1 MQTKY
6 LAMLLLIPAAWP
18 QSPAAKPVFEAASIK
33 MTAPTGGGGNS
44 YSRGTPGLLRAS
56 MTLKSYIMMAYNLR
70 QFQVAGGP
78 KWMDDSTY
86 DIVAK
91 LEHEF
96 MPEHATGKQLNEATL
111 AALRS
116 LLADRFQLK
125 VHHETKEMPAY
136 VLTAIKGRFHLTPI
150 EQAEHCGTSSK
161 GDARGVKFTAMC
173 ISIADFAT
181 TAANRL
187 DLPVSDQTHIDGLYT
202 FSLEWSRDGLR
213 ADASGDAN
221 ANPDA
226 PPSFFTA
233 VEQIGLK
240 LESRKAPVDVLVV
253 DSAERPSE
261 N

>member
-1 MQTKY
+1 MHMKY

-18 QSPAAKPVFEAASIK
+18 QSPTARPVFEAASIK

-70 QFQVAGGP
+70 RFQVTGGP

-91 LEHEF
+91 LDHAF
-96 MPEHATGKQLNEATL
+96 MPEDATRKLLSESTIL
-111 AALRS
+111 ALQP

-125 VHHETKEMPAY
+125 FHHETKEMPAF
-136 VLTAIKGRFHLTPI
+136 VLTAIKPRFHLAPV
-150 EQAEHCGTSSK
+150 EKGDHCGTRSN
-161 GDARGVKFTAMC
+161 GDARGVKFTGTCLSM
-173 ISIADFAT
+173 ADFAAF
-181 TAANRL
+181 AADRL
-187 DLPVSDQTHIDGLYT
+187 DLPVSDQTHVDGLFT

-213 ADASGDAN
+213 TDTSGE
-221 ANPDA
+221 ANPDGL
-226 PPSFFTA
+226 PSFFTA
-233 VEQIGLK
+233 IEQIGLK
-240 LESRKAPVDVLVV
+240 LESRKAPVDILVV
-253 DSAERPSE
+253 DSAERPTE